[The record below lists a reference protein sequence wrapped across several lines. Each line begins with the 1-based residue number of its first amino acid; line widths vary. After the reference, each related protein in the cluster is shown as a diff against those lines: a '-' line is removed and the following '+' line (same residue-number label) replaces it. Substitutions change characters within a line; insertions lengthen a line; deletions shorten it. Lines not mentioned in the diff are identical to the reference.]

1 MNPFVLA
8 LILLPAIGLV
18 AGVGLGVAAHF
29 MKVEENE
36 KAKALRAVLPGAN
49 CGACGFSGCSGYA
62 DALAE
67 SPHIK
72 TNLCTV
78 GGDAV
83 AKEISTILGVKAEK
97 TVPRRA
103 VVRCTG
109 THDAAKKKADYLGI
123 ESCRAAAALHSGGN
137 ACAYGCLGLG
147 DCALA
152 CDNDAIT
159 VREGVA
165 VVDESRCFACGKC
178 VAACPKG
185 IIAIIPKGGYP
196 YVGCM
201 NPDKGADT
209 KRVCTAGCIGCR
221 MCQKVCESGAIEMIG
236 ARAHIDA
243 AKCVGCDKCIA
254 ACKFGVI
261 RKI

>member
-1 MNPFVLA
+1 MNPIILA

-36 KAKALRAVLPGAN
+36 KAKALRACLPGAN

-67 SPHIK
+67 SPHLK

-83 AKEISTILGVKAEK
+83 AAKISEILGTKAEK

-103 VVRCTG
+103 VVRCAG
-109 THDAAKKKADYLGI
+109 TKDAREQKALYHGI
-123 ESCRAAAALHSGGN
+123 ESCRAAAMVQSGGSG
-137 ACAYGCLGLG
+137 CLYGCIGLG
-147 DCALA
+147 DCARV
-152 CDNDAIT
+152 CDNDAICI
-159 VREGVA
+159 RNGVA
-165 VVDESRCFACGKC
+165 VVDEARCFACGKC
-178 VAACPKG
+178 AAACPKS
-185 IIAIIPKGGYP
+185 IIEIVPKGEYP
-196 YVGCM
+196 YVACM
-201 NPDKGADT
+201 NADKGAET
-209 KRVCTAGCIGCR
+209 KAVCSAGCIGCR
-221 MCQKVCESGAIEMIG
+221 ACLKACEHGAIEMIG
-236 ARAHIDA
+236 ARAYIDST
-243 AKCVGCDKCIA
+243 KCTRCGKCLS

-261 RKI
+261 KKM